1 MPGAEINAEEPL
13 MVTRVPGPKSHVWLQ
28 RLARVE
34 SPDTTY
40 VGASFPLVWEAARG
54 VNVWDVDG
62 NRFVDLT
69 SAFGVAG
76 WGHAH
81 PRLVDAMQRQ
91 AADLMHG
98 MGDVHPPRVKVE
110 LAERLIELGPPGM
123 ARVVFG
129 LSGSDAV
136 EAALKTA
143 RIATG
148 RRGVLAFSG
157 GYHGL
162 GYGALNATSGRLFRR
177 RFLDQLGGFVE
188 HLPYPSCYRC
198 PWGLE
203 RGTCSVECLSRLRAR
218 VIHAAE
224 RNSVGAVLVEP
235 IQGRGGERI
244 PPRGFLRMLREVCD
258 HTGMVLILDE
268 IYTGFGRV
276 GRAFACEEEGVTPD
290 LICLGK
296 GLTGGFPLSACLGRE
311 AVMEAW
317 PRSRGEAIH
326 TTTFLGHPV
335 GCAVGLAALGLFEEG
350 LDEERRFL
358 PALDWAAELEG
369 WAEAA
374 GRLPGVGEIRGAG
387 AMWGIE
393 MVDPSTGAPDGDR
406 AWAVVLEMMA
416 RGYLVLPS
424 GASGE
429 VVSLT
434 PPFVMPSELRR
445 ASLAAL
451 RDAICAVA
459 VQVD

>member
-1 MPGAEINAEEPL
+1 
-13 MVTRVPGPKSHVWLQ
+13 
-28 RLARVE
+28 
-34 SPDTTY
+34 
-40 VGASFPLVWEAARG
+40 
-54 VNVWDVDG
+54 
-62 NRFVDLT
+62 
-69 SAFGVAG
+69 
-76 WGHAH
+76 
-81 PRLVDAMQRQ
+81 
-91 AADLMHG
+91 
-98 MGDVHPPRVKVE
+98 
-110 LAERLIELGPPGM
+110 
-123 ARVVFG
+123 
-129 LSGSDAV
+129 
-136 EAALKTA
+136 
-143 RIATG
+143 
-148 RRGVLAFSG
+148 
-157 GYHGL
+157 
-162 GYGALNATSGRLFRR
+162 
-177 RFLDQLGGFVE
+177 
-188 HLPYPSCYRC
+188 
-198 PWGLE
+198 
-203 RGTCSVECLSRLRAR
+203 
-218 VIHAAE
+218 
-224 RNSVGAVLVEP
+224 
-235 IQGRGGERI
+235 
-244 PPRGFLRMLREVCD
+244 
-258 HTGMVLILDE
+258 
-268 IYTGFGRV
+268 
-276 GRAFACEEEGVTPD
+276 
-290 LICLGK
+290 
-296 GLTGGFPLSACLGRE
+296 PLSACLGRE